1 MFQCILLIFALRE
14 IGEAGIPGCLRGVV
28 FVHHNTILPVRAE
41 SILQRLSWSDRPIER
56 DEFENQQLWLANSL
70 SRGTPLPKDIGSGPH
85 RMHLSAPGTS
95 LASQSFDRQ
104 DQLH

>member
-41 SILQRLSWSDRPIER
+41 SVLQRLSWSDRPIER

-70 SRGTPLPKDIGSGPH
+70 GRGNPLSRTIHWLRTISYAPLSSWDKLGI
-85 RMHLSAPGTS
+85 AK
-95 LASQSFDRQ
+95 F
-104 DQLH
+104 